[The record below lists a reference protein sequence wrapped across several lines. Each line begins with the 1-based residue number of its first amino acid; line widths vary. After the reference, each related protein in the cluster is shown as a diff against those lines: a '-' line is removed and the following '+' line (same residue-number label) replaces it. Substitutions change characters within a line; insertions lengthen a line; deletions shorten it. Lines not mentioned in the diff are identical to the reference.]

1 MNSKKCAPSY
11 CKARSKTHNWG
22 LVLSVLALFIS
33 GCTTVPEEKLRLASA
48 EGKLLRVQT
57 FLSQGVSAQ
66 AADER
71 GMTPLHLA
79 AKHGHRKV
87 VALLL
92 EQGALVNPTRQD
104 GVTPLF
110 IAVQEGQQDVVDL
123 LLGKGATV
131 NAQSRV
137 GGVTLLHVG
146 AYRGDEKIVTLL
158 LQHGADKNA
167 RMSSG
172 ERPVDL
178 AQTQGHQALLPLL
191 EP

>member
-1 MNSKKCAPSY
+1 MSE
-11 CKARSKTHNWG
+11 WG
-22 LVLSVLALFIS
+22 QVFCTFVLLLVS
-33 GCTTVPEEKLRLASA
+33 GCVTSPEEKLRQAAA
-48 EGKLLRVQT
+48 EGDLLRVKT
-57 FLSQGVSAQ
+57 YLGQGVNAQ

-71 GMTPLHLA
+71 GVTPLFLA
-79 AKHGHRKV
+79 AKSGYRDV

-92 EQGALVNPTRQD
+92 EQGAIVNTARLD

-110 IAVQEGQQDVVDL
+110 IAVQEGQQDMVAL
-123 LLGKGATV
+123 LLEKGADV
-131 NAQSRV
+131 NTQARM

-146 AYRGDEKIVTLL
+146 AYRGDREIVTLL

-167 RMSSG
+167 RMASG

-178 AQTQGHQALLPLL
+178 AQTQGHQALIPLL